1 MMASKGA
8 LIVRMHIDTIPVWD
22 AYKAGGECP
31 LCRLKLINEANY
43 VSSFIGASVMEPA
56 TRVEVNK
63 KGFCLRHNRLMFE
76 GDNKLGLALI
86 THTYMKDTIKALA
99 EGAKKSGAGRRGGLF
114 GTPRGGRAPHGHANN
129 LALAAEALAGTC
141 ILCER
146 LDNTMHRY
154 AYTILH
160 MWGHE
165 AEFRK
170 AFNASKG
177 FCIPHCAQLL
187 KLAPDY
193 IGGRDMDAF
202 IKELADLQ
210 LNNLS
215 RVADELEWFTQK
227 FDYKNKEKPWG
238 SSRDA
243 VERAILKLRGQ
254 MYPDKD

>member
-1 MMASKGA
+1 
-8 LIVRMHIDTIPVWD
+8 MHIDTIPVWD
-22 AYKAGGECP
+22 AYRAGGECP
-31 LCRLKLINEANY
+31 LCRLRLKNEAIY
-43 VSSFIGASVMEPA
+43 VDSFIGASVMEPA

-99 EGAKKSGAGRRGGLF
+99 EGVRKSGADKRGGLL
-114 GTPRGGRAPHGHANN
+114 GMSRGGKASNGITNSIAGS
-129 LALAAEALAGTC
+129 AEAMTETC

-146 LDNTMHRY
+146 LDNTMRRY
-154 AYTILH
+154 AYTILY

-165 AEFRK
+165 SEFRK

-177 FCIPHCAQLL
+177 FCLPHYAQLL
-187 KLAPDY
+187 KLAPDH
-193 IGGRDMDAF
+193 ISGRDMNAF
-202 IKELADLQ
+202 IDELTGLQ
-210 LNNLS
+210 LGSLS

-254 MYPDKD
+254 MYPDKE

>member
-1 MMASKGA
+1 
-8 LIVRMHIDTIPVWD
+8 MHIDTIPVWD
-22 AYKAGGECP
+22 AYRAGGECP
-31 LCRLKLINEANY
+31 LCRLQLKNEAEY
-43 VSSFIGASVMEPA
+43 VSSFIGASVMEPT

-99 EGAKKSGAGRRGGLF
+99 ESVIKNSAGKRAGLL
-114 GTPRGGRAPHGHANN
+114 GLPHGGKTPNDQIDKMAGN
-129 LALAAEALAGTC
+129 AAALAGTC

-146 LDNTMHRY
+146 LDNTMRRY

-165 AEFRK
+165 PEFRK

-177 FCIPHCAQLL
+177 FCLPHYAQLL
-187 KLAPDY
+187 KLAPEH
-193 IGGRDMDAF
+193 ISGRDMSAF
-202 IKELADLQ
+202 TDELAGLQ

-238 SSRDA
+238 ESKDA